1 MTWKAYP
8 KLVHLIPKSEM
19 TIKAYPKLVHLI
31 FLCDQSRSRYSIFPH
46 CSFCG
51 LCPLSYSLH
60 LLLKSG
66 PSPHTRLQ
74 FGPSWE
80 WMEGRRGGRRRRRR
94 RRRDGEK
101 ERREMKN
108 ERKQQIKEK
117 MTEQRTMVRSCHWSA
132 QLNSEQDSTNNTND
146 PILNTCQF
154 EAGTIQS
161 DKNCRQITKIG
172 IKTDPSLALSLIL
185 NSPGII
191 SIVI

>member
-94 RRRDGEK
+94 HIGPWAFLDCVLDCWNEAQKHESVFDTHNKQWKLLHQRRLL
-101 ERREMKN
+101 
-108 ERKQQIKEK
+108 
-117 MTEQRTMVRSCHWSA
+117 HWSC
-132 QLNSEQDSTNNTND
+132 L
-146 PILNTCQF
+146 LL
-154 EAGTIQS
+154 QS
-161 DKNCRQITKIG
+161 SFG
-172 IKTDPSLALSLIL
+172 
-185 NSPGII
+185 GG
-191 SIVI
+191 V